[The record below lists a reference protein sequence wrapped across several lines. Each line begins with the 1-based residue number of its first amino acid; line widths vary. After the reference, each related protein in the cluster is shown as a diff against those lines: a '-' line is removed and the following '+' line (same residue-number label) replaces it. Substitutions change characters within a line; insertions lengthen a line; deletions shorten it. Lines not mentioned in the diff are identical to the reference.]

1 MSDAR
6 SAALDVLLRVD
17 EDGAWA
23 DRALATAAARAGLD
37 ARDRALA
44 ARLAAG
50 AVKGRRLLDAA
61 VEAVA
66 DRDPAKLDPVSRAVV
81 RLGACQ
87 LLLLDRI
94 PDHAAVSTSV
104 DLVRRR
110 RGAGAAGLVNALLR
124 RVAAG
129 GRAWVES
136 LPDATAADAAL
147 RRSYPDWIAEA
158 WWAAYG
164 ADAARALMDAGNE
177 PPELALRINRLRGGA
192 EARVEEE
199 LAGLGAALHGD
210 PDAPDAR
217 VVEGAVDLV
226 ATRAF
231 AAGDLVPMSRSA
243 QRIAPLLAP
252 EPGMRVLDACAA
264 PGGKA
269 GHLAALMGGGAG
281 LDCVERDPGRARQL
295 ADALARQGVER
306 HELLAIDVFQLPA
319 ERTGYDRIL
328 VDAPCTGLGTIG
340 SRPDLRWRREPA
352 DVERLAALQRGM
364 VDFLIPRLAPGG
376 ALVLSLCTLGT
387 AEAGAADE
395 HPVDARLELRP
406 DQGAGEGF
414 VAVRVSASP

>member
-23 DRALATAAARAGLD
+23 DRALATAAARARLE

-61 VEAVA
+61 VEALA

-164 ADAARALMDAGNE
+164 ADAARWVNSRKDL
-177 PPELALRINRLRGGA
+177 RLRGICAIVVTSGTVA
-192 EARVEEE
+192 S
-199 LAGLGAALHGD
+199 GD
-210 PDAPDAR
+210 
-217 VVEGAVDLV
+217 VISKL
-226 ATRAF
+226 
-231 AAGDLVPMSRSA
+231 
-243 QRIAPLLAP
+243 
-252 EPGMRVLDACAA
+252 
-264 PGGKA
+264 
-269 GHLAALMGGGAG
+269 
-281 LDCVERDPGRARQL
+281 
-295 ADALARQGVER
+295 
-306 HELLAIDVFQLPA
+306 
-319 ERTGYDRIL
+319 
-328 VDAPCTGLGTIG
+328 
-340 SRPDLRWRREPA
+340 
-352 DVERLAALQRGM
+352 
-364 VDFLIPRLAPGG
+364 
-376 ALVLSLCTLGT
+376 
-387 AEAGAADE
+387 
-395 HPVDARLELRP
+395 
-406 DQGAGEGF
+406 
-414 VAVRVSASP
+414 